1 MTGIA
6 YAAGAGNGGGFGAGG
21 IASFIPL
28 ILIFVVFYFLLI
40 RPQQKQAK
48 LHQAFLND
56 LKKGHKVV
64 TKGGLHGTITALTDT
79 VVTLEIA
86 KDVAV
91 KVSRDA
97 IGAPLNKDGGT
108 APATTQKDTKNSGG

>member
-1 MTGIA
+1 MVGIA
-6 YAAGAGNGGGFGAGG
+6 NAAAEGAGGAFGAGG

-48 LHQAFLND
+48 AHQAFLND

-64 TKGGLHGTITALTDT
+64 TKGGLHGVITALTDT

-86 KDVAV
+86 KDVSV
-91 KVSRDA
+91 KISRDA
-97 IGAPLNKDGGT
+97 IGAPLNRDGGP
-108 APATTQKDTKNSGG
+108 APLKKDAPSSGG